1 MIISYNYQSVKKGRK
16 MENELDFIKELTETT
31 ERSKSNTHQIEEV
44 KAEIKDIRIENRAL
58 YELTSSVKLIAQDM
72 GNIKDDISD
81 VKNGQKELSEKVNKV
96 TQEVENVK
104 NKDDIEMGR
113 NTKKVFWEVVSK
125 ILAGLAVSGI
135 TALITI
141 LATK

>member
-1 MIISYNYQSVKKGRK
+1 
-16 MENELDFIKELTETT
+16 MENDLDFIKELTETT

-44 KAEIKDIRIENRAL
+44 KAEIKDIKIENRAL

-141 LATK
+141 LAIK

>member
-1 MIISYNYQSVKKGRK
+1 MIISYNYYFVKKGSF
-16 MENELDFIKELTETT
+16 MENELDIMKELTETS
-31 ERSKSNTHQIEEV
+31 ERGKSNTHQIEEI
-44 KAEIKDIRIENRAL
+44 KIEIKDIRIENRAL

-141 LATK
+141 LAIK

>member
-1 MIISYNYQSVKKGRK
+1 MIISYNYYFVKKGSF
-16 MENELDFIKELTETT
+16 MENELDIMKELTETS
-31 ERSKSNTHQIEEV
+31 ERGKSNTHQIEEV

-141 LATK
+141 LAIK